1 MHVQL
6 DAINLGQETIANN
19 KPELGS
25 CSQEL
30 HDVLSGLPPRLLPS
44 RAIDHLSDWSRGLP
58 LQRPVLTHCPERVRA
73 QLRELLERGYN
84 RPSLSFWC
92 TRFLFVP
99 KKNGGMRCCIGYR
112 ACRII
117 TVRNQPLIKYR

>member
-1 MHVQL
+1 MPLGYETCEPRRACVHVQV
-6 DAINLGQETIANN
+6 DAVNLGQETIATN

-99 KKNGGMRCCIGYR
+99 K
-112 ACRII
+112 
-117 TVRNQPLIKYR
+117 